1 MQPTRGEVWLFDL
14 GMAAKTRPVLVVG
27 VAYGDADRAIVTV
40 VPHTTQ
46 LRGSPFEIS
55 VRAPFLQQGAFLV
68 QGISTHP
75 KAWAIRKIGAL
86 TRDQTHCGD
95 QAMPGAQSAHHQ
107 VERFRQALLEGTEAL
122 AALEEDDCEG
132 QHAGNKSHAG

>member
-1 MQPTRGEVWLFDL
+1 MT
-14 GMAAKTRPVLVVG
+14 AKTRPVLVVS

-55 VRAPFLQQGAFLV
+55 VRVPFLLQGAFVV
-68 QGISTHP
+68 QGISTYP

-86 TRDQTHCGD
+86 TRDQ
-95 QAMPGAQSAHHQ
+95 MGAVMAGLLNWLGAH
-107 VERFRQALLEGTEAL
+107 
-122 AALEEDDCEG
+122 
-132 QHAGNKSHAG
+132 